1 LPRKRGFPPVLKR
14 FGQHFLN
21 DRDALTAIADAVRL
35 GKNDVVVEIGPG
47 RGALTELLLERAGR
61 VIAVE
66 IDRELVARLQKAHE
80 GDPRLTVIEGDI
92 LSLNYADIVTQPF
105 SVVGNVPYYITTP
118 ILFGLLQPPLP
129 VRAVLLVQEEVAQR
143 IVASPDS
150 REYGALTVNVQAV
163 AHAEIVRSVPASA
176 FTPPPKVES
185 SVIRITP
192 LEEPLVPLDELAEFR
207 TFVQAAFGMR
217 RKQLANILRSVRR
230 ISLDEAAALLEGQGI
245 DPRARPETLSPAQ
258 LVSLMRAARS

>member
-1 LPRKRGFPPVLKR
+1 LPCKRGFPPTLKR

-21 DRDALTAIADAVRL
+21 DRAALTAIADAVGL
-35 GKNDVVVEIGPG
+35 GSNDVVVEIGPG

-66 IDRELVARLQKAHE
+66 IDRELVAKLRKAHE

-92 LSLNYADIVTQPF
+92 LSIKYGDIVTPPF

-163 AHAEIVRSVPASA
+163 AHAEIVRSVRASA

-192 LEEPLVPLDELAEFR
+192 LAEPLVPLNELAEFR

-230 ISLDEAAALLEGQGI
+230 LSLDEAAALLEGQGI
-245 DPRARPETLSPAQ
+245 DPRARPETLSPGQ
-258 LVSLMRAARS
+258 LVLLMRAARS